1 MISIEQIMEN
11 RGINL
16 AHLKEEKVNVL
27 DWKELKDV
35 ARETVIRI
43 MIKRQYKNIGILYD
57 PDVDGL
63 FSGYTLENF
72 LSRTTIPQD
81 NIHRFMNQLKVHGA
95 SPEMVQWVKD
105 KDIDELFIV
114 DAGSSNVDYLHEELP
129 NVRVTILDHHPYKKS
144 EHTYDNIKLLNV
156 DDDEELPALSGC
168 GVVYRFVEL
177 MGKMLKI
184 NTKEYEPFVG
194 ITVLSDI
201 CDMLV
206 PENRY
211 YVRQAYDNYH
221 MNGFLQQFRFY
232 GSLKSFF
239 GYQVIPY
246 LNALVRC
253 GEVDWAMKIVNNMD
267 DYKVYKNTAQDHMRI
282 KEKQKEMLA
291 SIEEFGQEEFANGCL
306 VHIRHKGAELKPF
319 NGLLANQFV
328 RDKGM
333 SALVLCLNKEDK
345 TWGGSFRGLQF
356 TNELLSEWGF
366 TCAGHAKACGAVVKH
381 EDLLHFL
388 KEFKSIPEP
397 IKEPEVKAFIEDLTF
412 EEFMD
417 IAQFNEM
424 ASGSLDKIEVELL
437 NPTTEYMV
445 IPENKRDYYKI
456 QNRQILDFSQ
466 EPFVENLV
474 VEASLDSDG
483 YQLIRSR

>member
-1 MISIEQIMEN
+1 MVSISKIIEA
-11 RGINL
+11 RGIDPRL
-16 AHLKEEKVNVL
+16 LKEEKAESLN
-27 DWKELKDV
+27 WEELNKV
-35 ARETVIRI
+35 ARDTALRLV
-43 MIKRQYKNIGILYD
+43 IKREFKNIGILYD

-63 FSGYTLENF
+63 FSGYEIENF
-72 LSRTTIPQD
+72 LGRTTISKE
-81 NIHRFMNQLKVHGA
+81 NIFRFMNKLKVHGA

-105 KDIDELFIV
+105 NDIDELFIV
-114 DAGSSNVDYLHEELP
+114 DAGSSDVDYLHAELP
-129 NVRVTILDHHPYKKS
+129 DINITILDHHPYKKS
-144 EHTYDNIKLLNV
+144 EHTYEHIKLLNV
-156 DDDEELPALSGC
+156 DDDDDLPALSGC
-168 GVVYRFVEL
+168 GVVYRFIEI
-177 MGKMLKI
+177 MGKMLDI
-184 NTKEYEPFVG
+184 STTEYEPFVG
-194 ITVLSDI
+194 MTVLSDI

-239 GYQVIPY
+239 SFQVIPY

-253 GEVDWAMKIVNNMD
+253 GETEWAMKIVNNME
-267 DYKVYKNTAQDHMRI
+267 DYKVYKDTTQDHMRI
-282 KEKQKEMLA
+282 KQKQKDMLDNILA
-291 SIEEFGQEEFANGCL
+291 YGQLEETNGCL
-306 VHIRHKGAELKPF
+306 VHIRHKGADLKPF

-333 SALVLCLNKEDK
+333 SALVLCLNSEDR

-366 TCAGHAKACGAVVKH
+366 TCAGHAKACGAVIKH

-388 KEFKSIPEP
+388 KKFKSIPEP
-397 IKEPEVKAFIEDLTF
+397 VKEPEVKAYIEELTF
-412 EEFMD
+412 DEYMA

-424 ASGSLDKIEVELL
+424 ASGNLDKIEIELL
-437 NPTTEYMV
+437 NPLGDYLPV
-445 IPENKRDYYKI
+445 PDNKRIYYRIK
-456 QNRQILDFSQ
+456 NRQVLDFSMDSL
-466 EPFVENLV
+466 VDNLV
-474 VEASLDSDG
+474 AEASLDKDG